1 MARPKAADHA
11 QQRERIL
18 EAGVHAFAR
27 SGYASASMATLA
39 ADCGTSKAGIYHYFA
54 GKDAILFEALEQYTR
69 RLLTVVEQ
77 VEARAL
83 APRDTLADMVRALM
97 IEYRDARDH
106 HVCLLNDVAFLAE
119 PQRRSIEDQQRMIVN
134 VLARAV
140 DRATPGRFAA
150 HELKPAT
157 MALFGMIN
165 FTFAWLRPVGPMS
178 HEHYADL
185 VVRLWLAPAPLPLA
199 SSMPSP

>member
-1 MARPKAADHA
+1 
-11 QQRERIL
+11 
-18 EAGVHAFAR
+18 
-27 SGYASASMATLA
+27 MATLA

-69 RLLTVVEQ
+69 RLLHVVQ
-77 VEARAL
+77 QMEARSLPA
-83 APRDTLADMVRALM
+83 RDTLSGMVLALM

-119 PQRRSIEDQQRMIVN
+119 PQRRIIEDQQRMIVN

-140 DRATPGRFAA
+140 EQATPGRFAS

-165 FTFAWLRPVGPMS
+165 FTFAWLRPGGPMS

-185 VVRLWLAPAPLPLA
+185 VMRLWLGPVP
-199 SSMPSP
+199 

>member
-18 EAGVHAFAR
+18 QAGVRAFAR

-69 RLLTVVEQ
+69 RLLAVVQQ
-77 VEARAL
+77 VQALSL
-83 APRDTLADMVRALM
+83 APRDTLAGMVRALM

-106 HVCLLNDVAFLAE
+106 HVCLLNDIAFLAE
-119 PQRRSIEDQQRMIVN
+119 PQRRSIENQQRAIVD

-140 DRATPGRFAA
+140 DQATPGRFSA

-165 FTFAWLRPVGPMS
+165 FTFAWLRPDGPMS
-178 HEHYADL
+178 HEHYAEL
-185 VVRLWLAPAPLPLA
+185 VIRLWLGPEPLL
-199 SSMPSP
+199 

>member
-69 RLLTVVEQ
+69 RLLQVVQQ
-77 VEARAL
+77 VESLAL
-83 APRDTLADMVRALM
+83 PARDTLSGMVQALM
-97 IEYRDARDH
+97 TEYRDARDH

-119 PQRRSIEDQQRMIVN
+119 PQRRIIEDQQRMIVN

-140 DRATPGRFAA
+140 ERATPGRFAA

-165 FTFAWLRPVGPMS
+165 FTFAWLRSDGPMS

-185 VVRLWLAPAPLPLA
+185 VIRLWLGPSTLPATSTLP
-199 SSMPSP
+199 

>member
-1 MARPKAADHA
+1 MARPKSADHA

-54 GKDAILFEALEQYTR
+54 GKDAILFEALEAYTR
-69 RLLTVVEQ
+69 RLLQVVQQ

-83 APRDTLADMVRALM
+83 PARDTLSGMVQALM
-97 IEYRDARDH
+97 TEYRDARDQ

-119 PQRRSIEDQQRMIVN
+119 PQRRIIEDQQRMIVN

-140 DRATPGRFAA
+140 ERATPGRFAA

-165 FTFAWLRPVGPMS
+165 FTFAWLRSDGPMS

-185 VVRLWLAPAPLPLA
+185 VIQIWLGSAPLL
-199 SSMPSP
+199 

>member
-54 GKDAILFEALEQYTR
+54 GKDAILFEALEAYTR
-69 RLLTVVEQ
+69 RLLQVVQE

-83 APRDTLADMVRALM
+83 PARDTLSGMVQALM
-97 IEYRDARDH
+97 IEYSDARDQ

-119 PQRRSIEDQQRMIVN
+119 PQRRIIEDQQRMIVN

-140 DRATPGRFAA
+140 ERATPGRFAA

-165 FTFAWLRPVGPMS
+165 FTFAWLRSDGPMS

-185 VVRLWLAPAPLPLA
+185 VIRIWLGSAPLL
-199 SSMPSP
+199 